1 MLLLRTPP
9 LLTRGAALV
18 LLMLAEACVPPTD
31 KSSDT
36 PADDST
42 PPLVDDSSAPTD
54 TGHSTSPDDSSGED
68 SGGTG
73 GDSGGGDTGG
83 DSTPPDDTGP
93 PPDDGDIDLDCD
105 GSKDDGRAI
114 KLCWPEDGVAVLDGG
129 RSRCDVD
136 GDGVQ
141 DLLVNASVDGG
152 GVLLIN
158 DFSRSRE
165 VDEALL
171 ASSPDVVGFG
181 GNAACGGDRDGDGY
195 EDVVIDSGQSS
206 YSYYGTIFA
215 FDGPVVSGTSTDDAL
230 GAMYHASGD
239 SVYNKFIWA
248 QGAGD
253 DGGDGV
259 LIGGEYPYAYSYGSY
274 SYAWLQGDLVGE
286 HEIESSRASFT
297 TDIAE
302 DLAVGAGLDSADM
315 DGDGTAEVLIGI
327 QDNTSTHK
335 FGAILSAPSDS
346 EGATL
351 WAGDEYSYDDG
362 GIQAAGGHFSAGDVD
377 EDGYTDIV
385 GLAYGGASY
394 DDHTLVSVYYH
405 PDLED
410 NLHALADADALVDV
424 ATEESGLSM
433 YPLVLQ
439 DFNGD
444 GRSGDVAIVRA
455 ISAVY
460 LLFDPPDG
468 YLTED
473 DITVVDIA
481 DRSSLMHPTDPG
493 DLNGDGLDDLA
504 FVATGDD
511 EVYKS
516 GGAIYVLF
524 GGSW

>member
-1 MLLLRTPP
+1 MTRSLFTLLGLI
-9 LLTRGAALV
+9 G
-18 LLMLAEACVPPTD
+18 CVPPTD
-31 KSSDT
+31 KPSDT

-42 PPLVDDSSAPTD
+42 PAPGDDSRPAMDS
-54 TGHSTSPDDSSGED
+54 GHSTSPDDSDGGDSGGGD

-73 GDSGGGDTGG
+73 GDSGGTGGDSGGTGG
-83 DSTPPDDTGP
+83 DSTAPDDTGTP
-93 PPDDGDIDLDCD
+93 SGDGDLDLDCD

-114 KLCWPEDGVAVLDGG
+114 KLCWSEVGEDFALPGG
-129 RSRCDVD
+129 HASCDVN
-136 GDGVQ
+136 GDDVW
-141 DLLVNASVDGG
+141 DLFVTTSVEGIM
-152 GVLLIN
+152 LID
-158 DFSRSRE
+158 DFSTSRE
-165 VDEALL
+165 VSFDLW
-171 ASSPDVVGFG
+171 ASGEDTLGFG
-181 GNAACGGDRDGDGY
+181 SIASCGGDRDDDGY
-195 EDVVIDSGQSS
+195 EDMLAYAWESPYSGIATV
-206 YSYYGTIFA
+206 YA
-215 FDGPVVSGTSTDDAL
+215 FDGPVVAGTTTDDAM
-230 GAMYHASGD
+230 GALYQSTYGSWM
-239 SVYNKFIWA
+239 NKFIWA
-248 QGAGD
+248 QSAGD

-259 LIGGEYPYAYSYGSY
+259 LMGGDDPYEYSYGSY

-315 DGDGTAEVLIGI
+315 DGDGTAEALIGI
-327 QDNTSTHK
+327 QDDSSTHK

-351 WAGDEYSYDDG
+351 WAGDAYSYDDD

-385 GLAYGGASY
+385 GIAYGEARY
-394 DDHTLVSVYYH
+394 DNHTLVGVYYH
-405 PDLED
+405 PDMED
-410 NLHALADADALVDV
+410 HLHALTDADALVDL
-424 ATEESGLSM
+424 ATEDSGRGI
-433 YPLVLQ
+433 YPIVLQ

-444 GRSGDVAIVRA
+444 GRSGDVAIVRQK
-455 ISAVY
+455 SVVY
-460 LLFDPPDG
+460 LLYDPPSG

-473 DITVVDIA
+473 DITLVDVA
-481 DRSSLMHPTDPG
+481 DSSSFSYPTDPG